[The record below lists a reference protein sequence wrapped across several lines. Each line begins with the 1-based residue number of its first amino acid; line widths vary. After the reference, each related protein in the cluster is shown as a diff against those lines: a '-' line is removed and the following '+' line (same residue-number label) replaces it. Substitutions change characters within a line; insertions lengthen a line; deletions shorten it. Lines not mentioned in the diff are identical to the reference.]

1 MNFELLFNVLFISSD
16 AYVTV
21 SEVLQFKM
29 HYDMVQKI
37 ALTFSMFNTFTND
50 SEKENNE
57 KYK

>member
-1 MNFELLFNVLFISSD
+1 MNFELLFNVLFISSN
-16 AYVTV
+16 AYVTA
-21 SEVLQFKM
+21 SEVLQVKM